1 MVQDEFLN
9 IRQGMANKLS
19 LKSSWWHGLMDSFIK
34 FISSKWQSWNT
45 ENPICLVNNLV
56 SPFLSLDI
64 QSYLSHWTL
73 VTLFLQV
80 KSSGCGPHPTRQ
92 WRMTRSFLTWVFANT
107 PSPCCCGCSGWRSC
121 GLTSSSVCW
130 KSTTPSCY
138 CLRRGCDGGGGGDGE
153 GWSGEASP
161 PPSPP

>member
-1 MVQDEFLN
+1 MN
-9 IRQGMANKLS
+9 
-19 LKSSWWHGLMDSFIK
+19 SFIEHQTHFEQMTFVK
-34 FISSKWQSWNT
+34 DCNSYWQ
-45 ENPICLVNNLV
+45 LVDARV
-56 SPFLSLDI
+56 PFKSVH
-64 QSYLSHWTL
+64 SYLSHWTL

-92 WRMTRSFLTWVFANT
+92 WMMTRSFLTWVFANT

-121 GLTSSSVCW
+121 GLTSSLVYW

-138 CLRRGCDGGGGGDGE
+138 CLRGCDCGGGDGG